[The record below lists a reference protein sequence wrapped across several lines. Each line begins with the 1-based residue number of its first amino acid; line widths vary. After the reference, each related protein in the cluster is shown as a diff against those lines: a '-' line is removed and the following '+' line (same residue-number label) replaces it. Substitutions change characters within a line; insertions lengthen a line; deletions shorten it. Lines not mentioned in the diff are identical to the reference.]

1 MRRQVR
7 RQLTIW
13 IIKGELAVLVA
24 LRHGLIWA
32 LARAR
37 SRVIIRQAQ
46 EEHYQER
53 LKAAREAHPSSKP
66 FIPLEPTWEQGF
78 PFDFEIMDEDKWAWD
93 DEQRAWYLKDSR
105 ETPPEQDR

>member
-1 MRRQVR
+1 MR

-13 IIKGELAVLVA
+13 IVKVELAMLTVVSQALVWTL
-24 LRHGLIWA
+24 LRVR
-32 LARAR
+32 ARAL
-37 SRVIIRQAQ
+37 IRQAQ

-66 FIPLEPTWEQGF
+66 FIPTEPVWEQGF
-78 PFDFEIMDEDKWAWD
+78 PFDFEIMDESKWAWD
-93 DEQRAWYLKDSR
+93 DELRAWYLKDSR